1 MFAEAEDVAAQAFVK
16 VTSLVYTHYFVI
28 FCISYAK
35 TFYRLRKVREALEL
49 LQQKYIEHPKFA
61 IFLYQYGKFCIKND
75 SEAFLIC
82 GITALEECERVCDES
97 LHGRVFY

>member
-35 TFYRLRKVREALEL
+35 TF
-49 LQQKYIEHPKFA
+49 
-61 IFLYQYGKFCIKND
+61 
-75 SEAFLIC
+75 
-82 GITALEECERVCDES
+82 
-97 LHGRVFY
+97 